1 MIYFDNSATTKPSRA
16 CIAAVTEAME
26 RRYANA
32 SSLHREGVS
41 AKGDIDGCRA
51 ALALRL
57 GCNTSEILLT
67 PGGTFGNNLAVKTA
81 VEMQKRRGNRIV
93 ISSVEHP
100 SVSACVKT
108 YENAGFEV
116 VLCNPLN
123 GDFEKNIN
131 DKTILVS
138 CMYVNN
144 ETGLI
149 LPVEKLAGLI
159 ESSGA
164 PALLH
169 IDAVQALGKLPVD
182 VCGLGC
188 DMLTVSAHKINGPKG
203 VGALYVRRGVRVSP
217 LTYGGEQEN
226 SLVPGTYNSPA
237 CAGFAAAL
245 HELGNKDAQHLKN
258 LYGHFVMRAREF
270 DFIRVN
276 TFGEHSPHII
286 NITFDGYLGE
296 NVLHYLEE
304 FGIYTSQGSAC
315 SSHSKKKS
323 RALEALGADKRTAD
337 CSLRIS
343 FDFENTIAEID
354 EFFKVCTQIPQNLI
368 RCYK

>member
-1 MIYFDNSATTKPSRA
+1 MIYFDNSATTKPSRG

-26 RRYANA
+26 RRFANA
-32 SSLHREGVS
+32 SSLHREGVL
-41 AKGDIDGCRA
+41 AKSDIDSCRK
-51 ALALRL
+51 ALSLQL
-57 GCNTSEILLT
+57 GCGASEILLT
-67 PGGTFGNNLAVKTA
+67 PGGTFSNNLAVKTA
-81 VEMQKRRGNRIV
+81 VEMQRRRGSRIV

-100 SVSACVKT
+100 SVSECVKA
-108 YENAGFEV
+108 YESAGFEV
-116 VLCNPLN
+116 VPCNPLN
-123 GDFEKNIN
+123 GDFEKYIN
-131 DKTILVS
+131 NKTILVS

-149 LPVEKLAGLI
+149 LPVEKLAGII
-159 ESSGA
+159 EQAGA

-182 VCGLGC
+182 VSRLGC

-203 VGALYVRRGVRVSP
+203 IAALYVRRGVRISP

-245 HELGNKDAQHLKN
+245 RELSDKDTAHIER
-258 LYGHFVMRAREF
+258 LYCHFTTRAREF

-276 TFGEHSPHII
+276 TFGEHAPHII

-296 NVLHYLEE
+296 NVLHYLEQ
-304 FGIYTSQGSAC
+304 FGIFTSQGSAC
-315 SSHSKKKS
+315 SSHSKTKS
-323 RALEALGADKRTAD
+323 RTLEALGADRRTAD
-337 CSLRIS
+337 CSLRLS
-343 FDFENTIAEID
+343 FDFDNTEAEID
-354 EFFKVCTQIPQNLI
+354 EFFTACAQIPQRLI
-368 RCYK
+368 RFYK